1 MKKEN
6 QLLQL
11 FLSFLKIGA
20 FTFGGGYAMIGII
33 ENEVVSE
40 KKWISHDDMMDIT
53 VVAESTPGPLAINTA
68 TFVGYRVGGLFG
80 SLLATAGTVIPSL
93 VIICAIALFLENFL
107 SITWVASAFRGIKV
121 AVAFLIFGAGWKM
134 VRKMKKNVLSFVIFF
149 LALGVMLGVNFGLI
163 RFSSIYLIL
172 ISALFGLVLYVLE
185 RVRKGGEK

>member
-6 QLLQL
+6 RLLQL

-80 SLLATAGTVIPSL
+80 SLLATAGIVIPSL